1 LGFRYKFTNALAGLV
16 NVVFNNIYNSYR
28 HNVSGGLRMII
39 NNEVFAIM
47 LMLYGF
53 IGLIGF
59 AIGYFDGCWIKE
71 RQINQWLENRKND
84 KKKKSKFKHS
94 KGFNLSGKVK

>member
-1 LGFRYKFTNALAGLV
+1 
-16 NVVFNNIYNSYR
+16 
-28 HNVSGGLRMII
+28 MII